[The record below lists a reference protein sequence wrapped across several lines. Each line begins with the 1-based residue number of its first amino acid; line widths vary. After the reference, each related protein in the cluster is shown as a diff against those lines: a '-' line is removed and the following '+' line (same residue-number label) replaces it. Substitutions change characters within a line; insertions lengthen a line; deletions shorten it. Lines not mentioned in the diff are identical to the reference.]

1 MAVLTNKQFYI
12 LGGVAALAGLF
23 LYSQRNKINPFSDE
37 NLVYQG
43 ANSLLSSPDSSVGSD
58 IYDTWNPDWTGDGVP
73 DAGPADVALGMLES
87 VALWFVQPI
96 DREGNN
102 G

>member
-1 MAVLTNKQFYI
+1 MAVLNNKQFYI
-12 LGGVAALAGLF
+12 LGGVAALAGLL

-37 NLVYQG
+37 NVVYTT
-43 ANSLLSSPDSSVGSD
+43 ANSLLSEPNSSIGSD
-58 IYDTWNPDWTGDGVP
+58 WYDVWNPDFTGDGVP
-73 DAGPADVALGMLES
+73 DASPGDVALGMLES